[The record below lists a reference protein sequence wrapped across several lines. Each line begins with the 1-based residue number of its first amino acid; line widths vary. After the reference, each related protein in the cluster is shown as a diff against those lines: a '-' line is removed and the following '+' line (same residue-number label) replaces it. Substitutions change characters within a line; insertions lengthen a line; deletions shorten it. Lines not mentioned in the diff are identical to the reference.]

1 MIYDKKRYKRRNCI
15 EIMFD
20 RVRDTVASEDLNM
33 EAHQSECLVRPSPAP
48 VCFPADKDIYE
59 MALERI
65 ALPLGFVAQIA

>member
-33 EAHQSECLVRPSPAP
+33 EAH
-48 VCFPADKDIYE
+48 
-59 MALERI
+59 
-65 ALPLGFVAQIA
+65 